1 MFIWLCWVLV
11 ATCRIFSCSM
21 RTLSYGMWDLDPW
34 PGIEPQ
40 SLLWAREVLAT
51 GLPRKPL
58 PFFLLSLQFLNLWTD
73 SAFLGKHFLSPQNL
87 LCNCCST
94 QSLAL
99 SDSLSEENAFKHALW
114 FSFCLCIT
122 LMHHWLYTGQI
133 VHMAAF
139 PCLVLTTLVLFL
151 QFSSVQSLSRVRLF
165 ATPWIAAR
173 QASLSNTNSQSLFKL
188 MPIESMMPSSHL
200 MLCRPLLL
208 LPPVPPSSRVF
219 PVNQLFAWG
228 GKSIE
233 VSALASVLPMHTQD
247 WSPSGWIS
255 LQSRDSQE

>member
-1 MFIWLCWVLV
+1 
-11 ATCRIFSCSM
+11 M

-122 LMHHWLYTGQI
+122 LMHHWLYIGQI

-139 PCLVLTTLVLFL
+139 PCLALTTLVLFL
-151 QFSSVQSLSRVRLF
+151 QFSSVQSLSRVRFF

-200 MLCRPLLL
+200 MLCRPFLL
-208 LPPVPPSSRVF
+208 LPPIPPSIRVFSNESTLHMRWPKYWSFSFSISPPSEHPGLISFRMDLFTVQGLSRV
-219 PVNQLFAWG
+219 
-228 GKSIE
+228 
-233 VSALASVLPMHTQD
+233 
-247 WSPSGWIS
+247 IS
-255 LQSRDSQE
+255 DTYCLQSTS